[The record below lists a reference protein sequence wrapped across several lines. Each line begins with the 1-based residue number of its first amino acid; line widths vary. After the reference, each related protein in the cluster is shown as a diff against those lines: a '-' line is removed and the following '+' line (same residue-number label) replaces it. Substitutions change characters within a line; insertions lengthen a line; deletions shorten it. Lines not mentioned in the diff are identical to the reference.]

1 MINYNVLIRTRGE
14 WRLLTPLTHRITA
27 KWLYHIFYKF
37 LGGIFMND
45 FERIFDEFFTLG
57 FGKPRRL
64 VFNSQVKDMLPS
76 YWTKKDD
83 KTYLC
88 TVKTLGINPED
99 VKVEETDYGIK
110 VSGAT
115 EINGFTYD
123 TSVELPIAESIMNEI
138 EEIEV
143 SSKNGLTFITLKL
156 NRPEKKKI
164 KIKKAE

>member
-1 MINYNVLIRTRGE
+1 
-14 WRLLTPLTHRITA
+14 
-27 KWLYHIFYKF
+27 
-37 LGGIFMND
+37 MND

-76 YWTKKDD
+76 YWSKKDD

-88 TVKTLGINPED
+88 TVKTLGINPDD
-99 VKVEETDYGIK
+99 VNVEETDYGIK

-143 SSKNGLTFITLKL
+143 SSRNGLTFVTLKL